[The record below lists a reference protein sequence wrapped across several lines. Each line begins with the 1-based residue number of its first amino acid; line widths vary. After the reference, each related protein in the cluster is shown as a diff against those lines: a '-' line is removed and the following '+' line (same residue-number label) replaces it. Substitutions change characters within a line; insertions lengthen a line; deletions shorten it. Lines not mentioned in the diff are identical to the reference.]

1 MLYRAL
7 CFVLLGQLAL
17 HDEMLR
23 SVMEKAKARQQ
34 MGAVVLG
41 AMILG
46 LSAFVG
52 YTVDG
57 LQGGN
62 AMGLQEAFAAW
73 MVILCGAS
81 GIAWVMVSLL
91 FSMGTHTG
99 NDIVQPISYENFG
112 KAGGADQASLDG
124 CSALPDEAFYRALAG
139 SCVKSLHSRE
149 READRISRG
158 TSRSQSALF
167 VGIAVAGIGAMAA
180 FVALGGLWA

>member
-7 CFVLLGQLAL
+7 CCALLKQLAL

-23 SVMEKAKARQQ
+23 SVKEAAKSRQEA
-34 MGAVVLG
+34 GAVVLG

-46 LSAFVG
+46 LGVFVG
-52 YTVDG
+52 HLGDG

-62 AMGLQEAFAAW
+62 AMGFQEAFAAW
-73 MVILCGAS
+73 LAVLCGMS
-81 GIAWVMVSLL
+81 GIAWAMASLL
-91 FSMGTHTG
+91 FSMGTRTG

-112 KAGGADQASLDG
+112 KDGGAYPVSLDG